1 MNLLLASVVALGMM
15 SAAVGVFLCFW
26 LSLEGERLALRLKCP
41 STVSSGRSKSLSA
54 LLVMV
59 TGERKHTLQD

>member
-15 SAAVGVFLCFW
+15 SVAAGVYLDFW
-26 LSLEGERLALRLKCP
+26 LSLEGERLAFRLKCP